1 MPMKKSSFVILFML
15 LQLVACA
22 QKKSCAVVLIEAT
35 SRNWVAGA
43 GGRTGTAYRFKL
55 KTKTNTHIEFSGL
68 WIGKKSVPIT
78 LEYDA
83 LTPPIKSKKGDVVYV
98 TTNVINNV
106 EEIDYSPKKLPFSY
120 KGVAL
125 LQLTI
130 SDKVQYLFVKSFR
143 FLERLSGE

>member
-1 MPMKKSSFVILFML
+1 MKKTYLILCFIIL
-15 LQLVACA
+15 NIVAFA
-22 QKKSCAVVLIEAT
+22 QKQTCSVVLIEAT
-35 SRNWVAGA
+35 SKNWVAGA

-55 KTKTNTHIEFSGL
+55 KSKTNTQIEFSGL
-68 WIGKKSVPIT
+68 WIGKKSVPVT

-83 LTPPIKSKKGDVVYV
+83 LTPPVKSKKGDVIYV
-98 TTNVINNV
+98 TTNIINKV

-130 SDKVQYLFVKSFR
+130 SGKVQYLLVKSFR
-143 FLERLSGE
+143 PLERLAGE

>member
-1 MPMKKSSFVILFML
+1 MKKTYLILCFIVL
-15 LQLVACA
+15 NIVAFA
-22 QKKSCAVVLIEAT
+22 QKQTCSVVLIEAT
-35 SRNWVAGA
+35 SKNWVAGA

-55 KTKTNTHIEFSGL
+55 KIKTNTHIEFSGL

-83 LTPPIKSKKGDVVYV
+83 LTPPVKSIKGDIIYV

-125 LQLTI
+125 LQLTV
-130 SDKVQYLFVKSFR
+130 SGKVQYLLVKSFR
-143 FLERLSGE
+143 PLERLAGE